1 MKRLHDLKN
10 NINLTYNKTNDK
22 YNIHQTGDNA
32 SAHGF
37 EFSHSYFLASGSDF

>member
-1 MKRLHDLKN
+1 MKRLHVLKN

-22 YNIHQTGDNA
+22 YIHQTGDNA

-37 EFSHSYFLASGSDF
+37 ELSQILTHIFGIW